1 MIDTL
6 RLSFT
11 DFEINMN
18 KMNQKTTENTE
29 SKFGV
34 NLKQSSAKDVITGN
48 TEQELLFIDTDHV
61 PCYGKKAWINT
72 KDFNVDLY
80 NGLCVVQ
87 FSAPKVLTGSNY
99 YTSSREETRQSIQK
113 VERDLH
119 DMGVHTSLESANV
132 IRTDLTNT
140 IQTDYPISTYMPVLS
155 MLNGK
160 RARDKRQYAAQ
171 TMLWGNT
178 QIQVCCYD
186 KIAEIL
192 SYNPR
197 ANIKQYPQNS
207 FRTEL
212 RLLSKKKVQ
221 SSLEIKTGAE
231 IYKHWDN
238 IKEAKVK
245 ILKDFLF
252 KSEPDEYRDSLLRDI
267 GTKFNH
273 FAETGER
280 NWLNKFLYSFAI
292 AGLMNQ
298 VTTQE
303 LAEMYRNILITKDRK
318 DTTIYASVSRFKV
331 KFEADLFA
339 NLALF
344 SEEDETYTYA
354 DLYQEI
360 YTKVLSA

>member
-192 SYNPR
+192 SYEPA
-197 ANIKQYPQNS
+197 ANIRQYPQNS

-212 RLLSKKKVQ
+212 RLMNSKKIKTTLGISTAKEVYKNYD
-221 SSLEIKTGAE
+221 EIKGYRSQLLHEYVFKMQPEDFDDMLTGSIENMVKAYASTGKRNWFSYLKNDYGLYQLMKYTEIEDLVSIYKTELVKRGTHTAESIRVQGIRMRKSIEKQAATLMEGLTVKNIPYRELYLE
-231 IYKHWDN
+231 IYK
-238 IKEAKVK
+238 
-245 ILKDFLF
+245 
-252 KSEPDEYRDSLLRDI
+252 
-267 GTKFNH
+267 KFV
-273 FAETGER
+273 A
-280 NWLNKFLYSFAI
+280 
-292 AGLMNQ
+292 
-298 VTTQE
+298 
-303 LAEMYRNILITKDRK
+303 
-318 DTTIYASVSRFKV
+318 
-331 KFEADLFA
+331 
-339 NLALF
+339 
-344 SEEDETYTYA
+344 
-354 DLYQEI
+354 
-360 YTKVLSA
+360 